1 MRNPHDAE
9 RFYDALRSL
18 MVIIYS
24 SEETVQIWIDAG
36 EMLNFNNHRLLHGHS
51 VFDAPSGRHVR
62 SVHVDLD
69 QFYSRLQVLLWQAD
83 NSDEWMRLGPGVTAS
98 NHGGLKGTRKKA
110 PPKWG

>member
-24 SEETVQIWIDAG
+24 IEETVQIRIDAG
-36 EMLNFNNHRLLHGHS
+36 EMLIFNNHRLLHGHS
-51 VFDAPSGRHVR
+51 VFDTASGRHVR

-69 QFYSRLQVLLWQAD
+69 EFHSRLRVLLRQAGS
-83 NSDEWMRLGPGVTAS
+83 SDEWMRLVPGATA
-98 NHGGLKGTRKKA
+98 
-110 PPKWG
+110 